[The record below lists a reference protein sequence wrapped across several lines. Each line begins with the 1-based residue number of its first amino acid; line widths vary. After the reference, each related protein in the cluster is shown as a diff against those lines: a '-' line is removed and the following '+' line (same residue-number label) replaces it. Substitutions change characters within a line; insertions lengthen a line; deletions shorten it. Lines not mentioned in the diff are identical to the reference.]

1 MRRAKGNRGGQGAAS
16 RATALLLATALTAP
30 GGDAAAAPYEPV
42 AARHGMVASISPLA
56 SQVGAAV
63 LERGGSAADAAV
75 AVAFALAVTWPSA
88 GNLGGG
94 GFLLWRGADGR
105 SEVIDYRER
114 APGAASRDM
123 YLDAAGQLVP
133 GASTVGYRAVAVPGT
148 VAGMELF
155 HRRHGQRR
163 WAELLAPAVK
173 LARQGLLVDG
183 HLARSLR
190 DGEKLLGK
198 FPASVKVFFQGG
210 HPLAVG
216 ERLLQPDLARTLD
229 DIAAQGARAFYR
241 GAVAERLVADVQ
253 AHGGLLTA
261 RDLVD
266 FEAKVIPP
274 LAGSYRGYQILTV
287 GPPSSGGVALLEALN
302 LLERFP
308 LPELPWHSADQ
319 VHLLIE
325 AMRRAFADRAALLGD
340 TEFVKVPVRGLI
352 DKGYAAERAASI
364 DRQHATPSRSLPP
377 GAPPPDEPP
386 QTTHF
391 TVVDAAGNVVS
402 NTYTLN
408 GGYGCGA
415 VAGGTGVLL
424 NNEMDDFAAKPGEP
438 NLYGLIQGEA
448 NAIAPRK
455 RPLSSMTPAIV
466 LKDDQLVLAVGSP
479 GGPTIINTVLQ
490 VLVNVLDYGMS
501 LREAIAAPRVH
512 HQYLPDLVFVE
523 RFGLSAETRAALEAR
538 GHVLAPREARFPS
551 YMGDAEGI
559 MIEAGS
565 GLRLGAADPRNG
577 GAAVGY

>member
-1 MRRAKGNRGGQGAAS
+1 
-16 RATALLLATALTAP
+16 
-30 GGDAAAAPYEPV
+30 V
-42 AARHGMVASISPLA
+42 
-56 SQVGAAV
+56 
-63 LERGGSAADAAV
+63 
-75 AVAFALAVTWPSA
+75 
-88 GNLGGG
+88 
-94 GFLLWRGADGR
+94 
-105 SEVIDYRER
+105 
-114 APGAASRDM
+114 
-123 YLDAAGQLVP
+123 
-133 GASTVGYRAVAVPGT
+133 
-148 VAGMELF
+148 
-155 HRRHGQRR
+155 
-163 WAELLAPAVK
+163 
-173 LARQGLLVDG
+173 
-183 HLARSLR
+183 
-190 DGEKLLGK
+190 
-198 FPASVKVFFQGG
+198 VF
-210 HPLAVG
+210 
-216 ERLLQPDLARTLD
+216 
-229 DIAAQGARAFYR
+229 
-241 GAVAERLVADVQ
+241 
-253 AHGGLLTA
+253 
-261 RDLVD
+261 
-266 FEAKVIPP
+266 
-274 LAGSYRGYQILTV
+274 
-287 GPPSSGGVALLEALN
+287 
-302 LLERFP
+302 
-308 LPELPWHSADQ
+308 
-319 VHLLIE
+319 
-325 AMRRAFADRAALLGD
+325 
-340 TEFVKVPVRGLI
+340 
-352 DKGYAAERAASI
+352 
-364 DRQHATPSRSLPP
+364 
-377 GAPPPDEPP
+377 
-386 QTTHF
+386 
-391 TVVDAAGNVVS
+391 